1 MRRSRTVL
9 DRTALA
15 VVGLVFLLGGTWL
28 ALTGAPW
35 ATRFPARW
43 AEPGARTVLLDPA
56 ALAELRSTDWW
67 TPSVLAA
74 SIAAT
79 ALLALGCVRLLR
91 GGARP
96 SIPLPAPG
104 STLRTR
110 ALEDVVTRHAVGIG
124 GVGHC
129 RTRVLARHTQ
139 VQVRLRVRLR
149 PDVAPAAV
157 LPALA
162 ELAGRTESSLTPY
175 SVRMRVRF
183 STRSHRS
190 HRRPHVR

>member
-15 VVGLVFLLGGTWL
+15 VVGLVFLLGGSWL
-28 ALTGAPW
+28 ALTRAPW
-35 ATRFPARW
+35 ATRLPAW
-43 AEPGARTVLLDPA
+43 WPEPGARAVLVDPA
-56 ALAELRSTDWW
+56 GLAELRSTGWW
-67 TPSVLAA
+67 TPSVMAA

-79 ALLALGCVRLLR
+79 VLLALWCVRLLR

-96 SIPLPAPG
+96 SLPLPAPG

-124 GVGHC
+124 GVGRC
-129 RTRVLARHTQ
+129 RTRVLARRKQ
-139 VQVRLRVRLR
+139 LQVRLHVRLQ
-149 PDVAPAAV
+149 PDVAPADV
-157 LPALA
+157 LPAIA

-175 SVRMRVRF
+175 SVRTRVRF
-183 STRSHRS
+183 STRSHRRS
-190 HRRPHVR
+190 HVR